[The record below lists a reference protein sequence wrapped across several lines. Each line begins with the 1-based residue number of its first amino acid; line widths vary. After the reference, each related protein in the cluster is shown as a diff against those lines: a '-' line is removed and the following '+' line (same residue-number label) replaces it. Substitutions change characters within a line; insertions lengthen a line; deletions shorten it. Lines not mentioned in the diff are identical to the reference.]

1 MDSKLFQK
9 TIKQFFVII
18 LMNLFFKS
26 QFNYC
31 PLIWICHG
39 RTNNRKINKL
49 HERCLR
55 IIQNENQSLFM
66 KLLGKYNSVSIHQ
79 RNLQILA
86 TGIYKV
92 NKDLLLPLMRDIFN
106 LRSEQTYNLRKSS
119 QFFTPPV
126 NSVYHGTKSVL
137 FLGSKVLDLIPKELK
152 SISNLAA
159 LNKTIKKWSPG
170 KYPCRLCKIYV
181 SKVVFI

>member
-1 MDSKLFQK
+1 
-9 TIKQFFVII
+9 
-18 LMNLFFKS
+18 MNFFFKS
-26 QFNYC
+26 QFNYS
-31 PLIWICHG
+31 PLIWICQG
-39 RTNNRKINKL
+39 RTNNRKINRL

-55 IIQNENQSLFM
+55 IIYNEKQSLFM

-79 RNLQILA
+79 QNLQILV

-106 LRSEQTYNLRKSS
+106 LRSEQIYNLRKSS

-126 NSVYHGTKSVL
+126 NSVYHGTKSVS
-137 FLGSKVLDLIPKELK
+137 FLGSKVFDLIPKVLK

-170 KYPCRLCKIYV
+170 KYLADFAKFRLVKLFLFENRTSRQIFPNKN
-181 SKVVFI
+181 SLD